1 MLTLIRLILMSLFI
15 ADIIVSYKIFRKIN
29 KFYIDYEKVIEEMR
43 LKDEWGK
50 KRNNK

>member
-15 ADIIVSYKIFRKIN
+15 ADIIVSYKIFKKIN

-43 LKDEWGK
+43 LKDE
-50 KRNNK
+50 

>member
-15 ADIIVSYKIFRKIN
+15 ADIVVSYKIYRKIN

-43 LKDEWGK
+43 LKDE
-50 KRNNK
+50 

>member
-15 ADIIVSYKIFRKIN
+15 TDIVVSYKTFRKIN

-43 LKDEWGK
+43 LKDE
-50 KRNNK
+50 